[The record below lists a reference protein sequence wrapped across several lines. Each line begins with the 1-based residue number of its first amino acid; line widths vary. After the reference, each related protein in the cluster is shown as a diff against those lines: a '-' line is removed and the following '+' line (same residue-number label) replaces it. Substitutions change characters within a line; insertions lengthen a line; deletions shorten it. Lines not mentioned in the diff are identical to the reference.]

1 VSAVSVKAFGEAA
14 PDSGADFK
22 LKEPT
27 RITMKQSMLLSI
39 TFVNWMLCAAHSAT
53 LGTAF
58 TYQGRLADA
67 GNPANGVYD
76 LRFTIY
82 DSTNSPGTVIAG
94 PLTNAATS
102 VSNGLFTA
110 TLDFGASVFDGNARW
125 LEIAVQTNGA
135 ASFTPLSPRQL
146 LTPTP
151 YAIQAAKAASLVS
164 FPNAPLDLTVN
175 GQRALRLE
183 SSGFGA
189 PNVIRGSEVNL
200 ADAGVVGATIAGG
213 GALNYAGY
221 VSSNRVSANFGTIGG
236 GFLNLSAGF
245 AATVGGGDENVSS
258 ANYATVAGGRGNI
271 SSNGFATVAGG
282 DYNTSGGLGA
292 TVAGGRVTKVPVI
305 ARPWAAVF
313 GTRVT
318 ALTRPSLAG
327 NRMPPTALERPWA
340 VGYKTLAAAAR
351 RPCLAAR
358 PTAAPLITRP

>member
-1 VSAVSVKAFGEAA
+1 
-14 PDSGADFK
+14 
-22 LKEPT
+22 
-27 RITMKQSMLLSI
+27 MKQSMLLSI

-67 GNPANGVYD
+67 GNLANGVYD

-189 PNVIRGSEVNL
+189 PNVISGSEVNL

-292 TVAGGRVTKVPVI
+292 TVAGGRLTKVPVI